1 MKSRILAISIFVITA
16 GVIALYPVYKNSN
29 AVTGSGNDIAD
40 ITATNTM
47 TQGQAKKIE
56 LVFALDTTGSMSGL
70 IHAAKEKIWSIA
82 TNMAQA
88 EQATEISI
96 GLVAYRDRGDKY
108 ITRVIDLSSDLD
120 SVYAQLMDFVANGG
134 GDGPESVNQALY
146 DAVHRISWSQDKDA
160 FQVIFLVG
168 DAPPHMDYQDDVKY
182 PESIQAAVSK
192 GILVNTIQCGSD
204 RRTMSQW
211 KTMASLGQ
219 GTFFNV
225 AQNGNAVAMSTPFDK
240 ELANLS
246 AKMDKTRLYY
256 GSEEERKQK
265 QKKQAATEKLHSRA
279 SVESQARRA
288 TFNASKSG
296 KTNQIGAGDLVEDVT
311 SGVTDLGAIPEAEL
325 PEPVQKMPAVERQK
339 LIKETAD
346 KRAKLKQKI
355 EEVAKKRSAYIREE
369 LEKREDTKDSL
380 DDQLVGTLRAQ
391 AKKKGL
397 DYSGKAINY

>member
-1 MKSRILAISIFVITA
+1 
-16 GVIALYPVYKNSN
+16 
-29 AVTGSGNDIAD
+29 
-40 ITATNTM
+40 
-47 TQGQAKKIE
+47 
-56 LVFALDTTGSMSGL
+56 
-70 IHAAKEKIWSIA
+70 
-82 TNMAQA
+82 MAQA

-265 QKKQAATEKLHSRA
+265 QKKHAATEKLHSRA